1 MIVSEVDVCMR
12 FQNWLLTFKSLFLV
26 WGWRQCVFVSAKQP
40 TVTSCSYMAL
50 QKVSRVWEYV
60 DRSRLLV
67 FWYKNLVTLWSLFC
81 KISPNDK
88 LFISLGCCFSC
99 AFDVAKSCLVLLD
112 MLFLLAVL
120 NFFGKDTQW
129 CDLDG
134 YYMPTPKVKRTYEW
148 NISLCWI

>member
-1 MIVSEVDVCMR
+1 MCV
-12 FQNWLLTFKSLFLV
+12 
-26 WGWRQCVFVSAKQP
+26 CVFKISLSLLRVFFLFEGNVSVYLFMAKHP

-50 QKVSRVWEYV
+50 QKVSKVWEYV